1 MSFEL
6 ATFLML
12 MPAVLLL
19 CAAWTDLRAR
29 IIDHWVVIA
38 MAATAPLY
46 WWAAG
51 LQLLPNV
58 AWGQHP
64 LLMLVSMF
72 EPASVSVVVALA
84 LVIFFIFAIFFAI
97 GWMGGGDV
105 KLLASLS
112 LWMVPRELLMLL
124 VVEALA
130 GLVVT
135 LVATVHH
142 KATAKQGPVEVPRG
156 VAIAFAGLWVFVE
169 RYFNQFG

>member
-1 MSFEL
+1 MSF
-6 ATFLML
+6 AFAPFLML
-12 MPAVLLL
+12 LPAVLLL
-19 CAAWTDLRAR
+19 CAAWSDLRAR

-46 WWAAG
+46 WWAMG
-51 LQLLPNV
+51 LQLLPNI

-64 LLMLVSMF
+64 VLMLASLF
-72 EPASVSVVVALA
+72 DPASVMIVVALA
-84 LVIFFIFAIFFAI
+84 VVMFFVFAIFFAI

-112 LWMVPRELLMLL
+112 LWLMPRELLMLL

-135 LVATVHH
+135 VLATVHH
-142 KATAKQGPVEVPRG
+142 KVKAKPGPVEVPRG